1 MKTWK
6 RLQVLVTVEQHKWL
20 REQAHKAGISMGNLL
35 RRLIDRAAVKQ
46 EKD

>member
-6 RLQVLVTVEQHKWL
+6 RLQVLVTMGQHKWL
-20 REQAHKAGISMGNLL
+20 REQAHKAGISMGDLL
-35 RRLIDRAAVKQ
+35 RRLIDRAIKR